1 MTCISVCRGVCI
13 YHFGILSI
21 VELPMHSQRRNL
33 NRAAPGLGVQ
43 DLHDSI
49 VMLGVEPGHK
59 LIVAN
64 RMALAGPYLQ
74 EMASGC

>member
-1 MTCISVCRGVCI
+1 
-13 YHFGILSI
+13 
-21 VELPMHSQRRNL
+21 MHSQRRNL
-33 NRAAPGLGVQ
+33 NRATPGLGVQ